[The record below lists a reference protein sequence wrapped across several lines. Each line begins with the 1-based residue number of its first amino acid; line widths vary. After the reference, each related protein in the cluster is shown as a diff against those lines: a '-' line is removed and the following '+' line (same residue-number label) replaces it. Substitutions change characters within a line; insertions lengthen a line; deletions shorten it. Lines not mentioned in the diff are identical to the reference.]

1 MSQSYS
7 ASKCNSLHRHTTWT
21 YMYISTMTLKTFFYC
36 AMQRVLRAN
45 DYAYLVH
52 AIFFAQE
59 ENCSF
64 GSEIFWFIC
73 TNVFRLDLCKAL
85 PVCWTCRN
93 KQALHTINNWY
104 KFLKVEIFP
113 LLIHHLIHATSNIL
127 VYFNLNPSN
136 KFLLDLSLQ
145 CVRFFRKT
153 FPWIKMPTDNTG
165 TQKMFRR
172 CMCLN
177 LMDKIK
183 VKQKCL

>member
-7 ASKCNSLHRHTTWT
+7 ASKCNSLHGHTTWT

-93 KQALHTINNWY
+93 KQALQTINIWY
-104 KFLKVEIFP
+104 KFLKVQISLYSSFN
-113 LLIHHLIHATSNIL
+113 TCNIKYL
-127 VYFNLNPSN
+127 GLFNLNPSN

-153 FPWIKMPTDNTG
+153 FPWIKMPTDNTE